1 MGWTEE
7 HVEAARSATPGTSHV
22 THLNNAGCSLPT
34 QRTLDAVIGY
44 LHNEAN
50 YGGYETFDASTTD
63 LERPYTALASLLNCH
78 PDEISVVT
86 SATEAW
92 QQVIYGL
99 AAATTAE
106 KNKWRPGDR
115 LLTSLC
121 EYGSN
126 YIAYLQLQKR
136 TGIQIEIIPE
146 TEEGDLDL
154 VSLRE
159 MLQEQQQEQ
168 SSSSFPSPSKVVL
181 VSINHVPT
189 SSGRVYNVH
198 GVGALT
204 KEFSIPFLLDACQS
218 VGQVPVDVKA
228 IGCHFLTGTGR
239 KYVRAPRGSG
249 FLYCSKEAMSFFEPA
264 TLDNTGAVWSSSDT
278 YELRPT
284 AKRFERYEMS
294 FAAKVGL
301 GIAVEQCVELGI
313 DTIWARI
320 QSLAE
325 LLRVQLLQID
335 KNRVQI
341 HDKGAVLCG
350 IVSFTIKGIP
360 ADALQQ
366 KLFKEYGINTSV
378 SRVPSSRLD
387 FENRDLVA
395 VVRASLHY
403 YNTKEEVEKLVD
415 AVTKLAM

>member
-1 MGWTEE
+1 MCTRQF
-7 HVEAARSATPGTSHV
+7 VLITATA
-22 THLNNAGCSLPT
+22 LNFCS
-34 QRTLDAVIGY
+34 
-44 LHNEAN
+44 
-50 YGGYETFDASTTD
+50 YETFDASTTD
-63 LERPYTALASLLNCH
+63 LERPYTALASLINCS
-78 PDEISVVT
+78 PDEIAIVT

-99 AAATTAE
+99 AASTTTD
-106 KNKWRPGDR
+106 KKKWRPGDR

-136 TGIQIEIIPE
+136 TGIKVEIIPE
-146 TEEGDLDL
+146 TKQGDLDL
-154 VSLRE
+154 VALRE
-159 MLQEQQQEQ
+159 MLQEQEQ
-168 SSSSFPSPSKVVL
+168 SSSPSSCEPLKVVL

-204 KEFSIPFLLDACQS
+204 KEFNVPFLLDACQS
-218 VGQVPVDVKA
+218 VGQLPVDVKA
-228 IGCHFLTGTGR
+228 IGCDFLSGTGR

-249 FLYCSKEAMSFFEPA
+249 FLYCSKDAMSFFEPA
-264 TLDNTGAVWSSSDT
+264 TLDNTGALWSSTDS

-294 FAAKVGL
+294 FGAKVGL
-301 GIAVEQCVELGI
+301 GIAVEHCLEVGI
-313 DTIWARI
+313 DRIWARI
-320 QSLAE
+320 QFLAE
-325 LLRVQLLQID
+325 FLRSRLQNID
-335 KNRVQI
+335 KTRLQL

-350 IVSFTIKGIP
+350 IVSFTIEGVP
-360 ADALQQ
+360 ADRLQQ
-366 KLFKEYGINTSV
+366 RLFKEYGINTSV

-387 FENRDLVA
+387 FEKRNLLA
-395 VVRASLHY
+395 VVRASVHY

-415 AVTKLAM
+415 AITKLTV